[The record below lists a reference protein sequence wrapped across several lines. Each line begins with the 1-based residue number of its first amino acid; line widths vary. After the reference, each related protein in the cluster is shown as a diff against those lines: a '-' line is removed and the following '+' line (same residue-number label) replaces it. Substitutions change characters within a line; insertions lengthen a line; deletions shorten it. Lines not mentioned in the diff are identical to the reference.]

1 MLGDERLIEIMN
13 GGLRC
18 KRPTEVY
25 SRVCGFFR
33 PVQAW
38 NLGKKSEYKERVVF
52 KATLLTLAL
61 LLPAP
66 AEVVRGAW
74 WGGRGDPGGWQVCQ
88 LLGAPGGGYPLLPVA
103 GRSVDRDG
111 WGLPG

>member
-38 NLGKKSEYKERVVF
+38 NLGKKEEYKDRVTF
-52 KATLLTLAL
+52 KAK
-61 LLPAP
+61 
-66 AEVVRGAW
+66 
-74 WGGRGDPGGWQVCQ
+74 
-88 LLGAPGGGYPLLPVA
+88 
-103 GRSVDRDG
+103 
-111 WGLPG
+111 